1 MPTWPTQL
9 LRRLLCVYDSHSE
22 AMKHATLFTIA
33 LMLWLRLSAPC
44 AAQLQW
50 ESRELEFSPSADQ
63 THVTAHFK
71 FQNVGQSEIKITSV
85 STSCGCTTAA
95 LEKNTIA
102 PGEKGEIEATFNV
115 GERVGLQQK
124 TILVESTDPESPK
137 TSLALKVHIP
147 AVAQVRPSSLQWAL
161 GKAPSAQEINIKILN
176 DFPIHAVSAI
186 SSDPRILA
194 RVEQTVPS
202 KEYRVIVEPKGT
214 SEPVTAVLTIKT
226 DYPAENPKEY
236 IAFVRIK

>member
-1 MPTWPTQL
+1 
-9 LRRLLCVYDSHSE
+9 
-22 AMKHATLFTIA
+22 MKHANLFTLIFI
-33 LMLWLRLSAPC
+33 LWLRLSVPC
-44 AAQLQW
+44 AAQLKW
-50 ESRELEFSPSADQ
+50 ETRELEFSPSVDQ
-63 THVTAHFK
+63 TQVIAHFK

-95 LEKNTIA
+95 LEKDTME
-102 PGEKGEIEATFNV
+102 PGEKAEIAATFNF
-115 GERVGLQQK
+115 GKRVGFLENTIVEQK
-124 TILVESTDPESPK
+124 TILVESTDPKSPK

-147 AVAQVRPSSLQWAL
+147 ALAQVRPSSLQWAL
-161 GKAPSAQEINIKILN
+161 GASPSAQAINIKILN

-214 SEPVTAVLTIKT
+214 SEPVTAILKIKT
-226 DYPAENPKEY
+226 DYPSENPVEY
-236 IAFVRIK
+236 IAIARIK

>member
-1 MPTWPTQL
+1 
-9 LRRLLCVYDSHSE
+9 
-22 AMKHATLFTIA
+22 MKHANLFTLVLILW
-33 LMLWLRLSAPC
+33 LMLSMPC
-44 AAQLQW
+44 TAQLRW
-50 ESRELEFSPSADQ
+50 ETRELEFSPPVDETQ
-63 THVTAHFK
+63 VTAHFK

-95 LEKNTIA
+95 LEKNTLA
-102 PGEKGEIEATFNV
+102 PGEKGEIEATFNF
-115 GERVGLQQK
+115 GKRVGFLENTIVEQK
-124 TILVESTDPESPK
+124 TIVVESTDPESPN

-147 AVAQVRPSSLQWAL
+147 ALAQVRPSSLQWTL
-161 GKAPSAQEINIKILN
+161 GESASAQAINIKILN

-214 SEPVTAVLTIKT
+214 SEPVTAILKIKT
-226 DYPAENPKEY
+226 DYPPENPVEY
-236 IAFVRIK
+236 IAVARIK